1 MTRRVNFN
9 VKRFNA
15 RKALIIHSL
24 IFTLREISINIKFN
38 ILKVTYL
45 NFFNRDTFFT
55 TKSQSTSNSFCLI
68 SDIVKE
74 NKKLNVIKIMNL
86 NFNKWKIILKKNIT
100 YDDLYDVIIYNSNK
114 NLIKIIIEWSW
125 KETLVEIHARD

>member
-86 NFNKWKIILKKNIT
+86 NFNK
-100 YDDLYDVIIYNSNK
+100 
-114 NLIKIIIEWSW
+114 
-125 KETLVEIHARD
+125 